1 MCLRGVPLKNG
12 ERKREGGRKDGGS
25 GGGVVDRKAR
35 GLVSFLQQ
43 LRSSDVVVN
52 V

>member
-1 MCLRGVPLKNG
+1 MFKGSTLEKWR
-12 ERKREGGRKDGGS
+12 EEEGGRKEGRGQW
-25 GGGVVDRKAR
+25 GGVVDRKAR

>member
-1 MCLRGVPLKNG
+1 MGLRGGSLK
-12 ERKREGGRKDGGS
+12 KRGGGGGGEGGGG
-25 GGGVVDRKAR
+25 GGVGGVVDRKAR

>member
-1 MCLRGVPLKNG
+1 MERGRG
-12 ERKREGGRKDGGS
+12 REEGRTGAV
-25 GGGVVDRKAR
+25 GGVVDRKAR

>member
-1 MCLRGVPLKNG
+1 MERGRG
-12 ERKREGGRKDGGS
+12 REEGRTGAV

>member
-1 MCLRGVPLKNG
+1 MFKGSTLEKWR
-12 ERKREGGRKDGGS
+12 EEEGGRKEGRGQW
-25 GGGVVDRKAR
+25 GGGDRKAR